1 MEATFGHQRA
11 ERRGAWA
18 GGQAVAVLL
27 LREHGVVLLLL
38 LLLLLRVFQAQE
50 LFVFLRGIAGD

>member
-1 MEATFGHQRA
+1 
-11 ERRGAWA
+11 
-18 GGQAVAVLL
+18 VLL
-27 LREHGVVLLLL
+27 LRGHGVVL